1 MSQDALLF
9 VQYDKRAAHRN
20 PGIVYLIGR
29 LGVEPSSRSY
39 ACDWLAP
46 AHTTVMLTPVE
57 RHNPY
62 HEYGALM
69 NWVACR
75 GSNTGLT
82 RQHWARLECIQA
94 VRRAAC

>member
-57 RHNPY
+57 RRYLHGAALGCPY
-62 HEYGALM
+62 LVIAR
-69 NWVACR
+69 ARR
-75 GSNTGLT
+75 GKG
-82 RQHWARLECIQA
+82 
-94 VRRAAC
+94 